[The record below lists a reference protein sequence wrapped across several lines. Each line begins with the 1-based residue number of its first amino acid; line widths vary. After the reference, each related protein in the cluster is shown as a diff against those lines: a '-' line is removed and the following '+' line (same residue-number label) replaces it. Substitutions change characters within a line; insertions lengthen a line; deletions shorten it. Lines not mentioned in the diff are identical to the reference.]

1 MYYIDFLSK
10 QKNDLKKLMLNSN
23 LDTRYLDIID
33 EFLENEFI
41 SNNNKNYLRKTKAN
55 VLKAQ
60 KIKNIIKKIR

>member
-1 MYYIDFLSK
+1 MNF
-10 QKNDLKKLMLNSN
+10 
-23 LDTRYLDIID
+23 

-60 KIKNIIKKIR
+60 KINNNINVSKKKINYQFNSINK